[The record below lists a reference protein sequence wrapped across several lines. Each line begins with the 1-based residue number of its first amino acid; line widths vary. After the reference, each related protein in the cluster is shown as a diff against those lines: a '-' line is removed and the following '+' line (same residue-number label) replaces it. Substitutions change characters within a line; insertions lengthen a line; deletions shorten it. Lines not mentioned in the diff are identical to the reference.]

1 MIKKG
6 KGSLQRGEVEE
17 GMESAV
23 ERGGGRKKVGILYY
37 REGGGGSM
45 TRCLQRNLR
54 RYSVFYFVGGRYARE
69 Y

>member
-1 MIKKG
+1 
-6 KGSLQRGEVEE
+6 
-17 GMESAV
+17 MESEV